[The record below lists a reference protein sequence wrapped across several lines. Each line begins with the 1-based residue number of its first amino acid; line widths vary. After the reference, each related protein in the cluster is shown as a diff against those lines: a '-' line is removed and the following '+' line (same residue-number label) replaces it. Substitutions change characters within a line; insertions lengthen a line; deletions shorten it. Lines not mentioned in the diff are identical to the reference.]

1 MKETKDDTN
10 MERQTMFLDWKQSIL
25 SKWLYYPKE
34 STDSM
39 QSLPIA
45 FFTELEQ
52 KNLQFVI
59 KHKRLQVAKAILR
72 KKNRDG
78 GIQLPDLRLYYKA
91 TVIKYSMVLA
101 QKQKYRSMV
110 QETKFR
116 DKPTLSHPWSPN
128 LWQRRQK

>member
-1 MKETKDDTN
+1 
-10 MERQTMFLDWKQSIL
+10 
-25 SKWLYYPKE
+25 
-34 STDSM
+34 M

-128 LWQRRQK
+128 L